1 MAATELVLVRHGQS
15 TGNVAREE
23 ALAAEADVI
32 EIGQRDADVP
42 LSALGREQSG
52 ALGTWLAGLPPGRRP
67 SVVWCS
73 PYVRAQQTADIAL
86 AAAGLDLP
94 TYVDERW
101 RDRELGILDL
111 LTAQGVAARFPSERH
126 RRRWLGKL
134 YYRPPGGES
143 WADVALRL
151 RSVLP
156 EVIGDGVTAAS
167 DGSGGSVLV
176 VCHDAVIM
184 LVRYILE
191 RWDERTLLDAAAGTE
206 IANCSVTR
214 LVRDRQNRWTADLFN
229 EVDHLRRQDAPV
241 TAGQDDHATH
251 PA

>member
-15 TGNVAREE
+15 TGNVAREV
-23 ALAAEADVI
+23 ALANGSEVI
-32 EIGQRDADVP
+32 DIGQRDADVP
-42 LSALGREQSG
+42 LSTLGREQSE
-52 ALGTWLAGLPPGRRP
+52 ALGRWLGDLPADRRP
-67 SVVWCS
+67 SGAWCS
-73 PYVRAQQTADIAL
+73 PYLRAQQTADIAL
-86 AAAGLDLP
+86 AAAGLDPPVL
-94 TYVDERW
+94 VDERL
-101 RDRELGILDL
+101 RDRELGVLDL
-111 LTAQGVAARFPSERH
+111 LTAQGVATRFPQERD

-156 EVIGDGVTAAS
+156 HIVGDGGVR
-167 DGSGGSVLV
+167 LV
-176 VCHDAVIM
+176 VCHDAVVM

-191 RWDERTLLDAAAGTE
+191 GWDERMLLDTAAATD

-214 LVRDRQNRWTADLFN
+214 LVRDDQGRWAADLFN
-229 EVDHLRRQDAPV
+229 FVDHVRRQTAV
-241 TAGQDDHATH
+241 TADEDDHATH